1 MLRSSDEVL
10 ENTIVSIV
18 NYTIKDSIGRDRYI
32 FATLITMSEIIAFGL
47 VFTGLA
53 FLFNRVGTIS
63 KLKIEGLFKST
74 TKKSL
79 YNWFVTTVLTIRDY
93 IEPMSDDE
101 INRII
106 LTEDLTVNTLAKY
119 PKRIK
124 QRAFNYLS
132 HTASIALF
140 YSIPVIQLVVTYQ
153 RVRKMF
159 FWYCLKQKLISR

>member
-1 MLRSSDEVL
+1 M
-10 ENTIVSIV
+10 
-18 NYTIKDSIGRDRYI
+18 
-32 FATLITMSEIIAFGL
+32 
-47 VFTGLA
+47 
-53 FLFNRVGTIS
+53 
-63 KLKIEGLFKST
+63 
-74 TKKSL
+74 
-79 YNWFVTTVLTIRDY
+79 LTIRDY

-101 INRII
+101 INKII

-153 RVRKMF
+153 RVRQVLTPLAPPITMNKLQVETLTGNQDVCYYNFLCAHPGLSFSDINHIFSNVGYVFLGLF
-159 FWYCLKQKLISR
+159 FILAVMDRQYKIRITKVRCIFDACVDD